1 MEEGRERI
9 WNAIGGERM
18 DGGKFNQGRPDRNF
32 DGISRYSFGI
42 GWIKFRVSSGD
53 RMHCFRQGNRRG
65 MSHVGTRDMSRVGE
79 NNFLQTFVGTGVLER
94 EENTDGRKV
103 DDRGSLAN
111 RVGGGGRG
119 IRKTTRRVNRQPGN
133 YRFRLVGLSSL
144 FHEIQLEFQ
153 EIGRWRYA
161 HRNPL
166 SYLRE
171 RCGQQ
176 ASYSRWSWT
185 VAVAY
190 NPRIRNEIRN
200 TEERKGRRRADSNGV
215 RDIETNDQGES
226 EMAGKH
232 RKRK

>member
-1 MEEGRERI
+1 MAANLIEGVP
-9 WNAIGGERM
+9 IG
-18 DGGKFNQGRPDRNF
+18 NSTVSA
-32 DGISRYSFGI
+32 GIVSVI

-94 EENTDGRKV
+94 EENTDERKV

-190 NPRIRNEIRN
+190 NPRIRNETRN
-200 TEERKGRRRADSNGV
+200 TEERKGRRRAD
-215 RDIETNDQGES
+215 
-226 EMAGKH
+226 
-232 RKRK
+232 